1 MKKCDCSDFNL
12 DTLPGI
18 SKIVCLEEVDSTQ
31 SVARELAQEGTA
43 EKTLVLA
50 ETQSG
55 GRGQLDREWESGPGG
70 LYMTLLLKPE
80 TEIKF
85 LPELSVLTGE
95 AVAETI
101 SELYGIKTRIKKPN
115 DVYAWH
121 PRRRKWLKISGI
133 LTESSSSPS
142 GLSWL
147 LLGVGV
153 NLNNIVKLDTAVSVK
168 AIKGAGVSRE
178 DFLAALLNIF
188 WARYS
193 AWAYGSQ
200 AKS

>member
-1 MKKCDCSDFNL
+1 MKKCNCTTLNL
-12 DTLPGI
+12 NSLPGI
-18 SKIVCLEEVDSTQ
+18 SKIVCLDEVDSTQ
-31 SVARELAQEGTA
+31 SVARELALEGTA

-50 ETQSG
+50 ETQTG
-55 GRGQLDREWESGPGG
+55 GRGQQDREWESGRGG
-70 LYMTLLLKPE
+70 LYMTLLMKPE

-85 LPELSVLTGE
+85 LPELSVLSGE
-95 AVAETI
+95 AVAEAITA
-101 SELYGIKTRIKKPN
+101 LYGIKTRIKKPN

-133 LTESSSSPS
+133 LTESSSIS
-142 GLSWL
+142 GDVSWL

-153 NLNNIVKLDTAVSVK
+153 NLNNTVKLDTAVSVK
-168 AIKGAGVSRE
+168 AIKGADVSRE
-178 DFLAALLNIF
+178 VFLSEFLKIF
-188 WARYS
+188 WLRYS

>member
-1 MKKCDCSDFNL
+1 MKKCDYSDFNI

-18 SKIVCLEEVDSTQ
+18 SKLVCLDETESTQ
-31 SVARELAQEGTA
+31 AVARELALEGTA

-50 ETQSG
+50 ETQTG
-55 GRGQLDREWESGPGG
+55 GRGRLDREWESRRGG

-80 TEIKF
+80 TGLKF
-85 LPELSVLTGE
+85 LPELSVLSGE
-95 AVAETI
+95 AVAETLAG
-101 SELYGIKTRIKKPN
+101 LYGLKTRVKKPN
-115 DVYAWH
+115 DVYAWQ

-133 LTESSSSPS
+133 LTESSSASS

-153 NLNNIVKLDTAVSVK
+153 NLNNTVKLDTAVSVK

-178 DFLAALLNIF
+178 EFLAALLNNF

-200 AKS
+200 AKA

>member
-1 MKKCDCSDFNL
+1 MKKCYCENL
-12 DTLPGI
+12 DLETLPGI
-18 SKIVCLEEVDSTQ
+18 GKIVCLDEVDSTQ
-31 SVARELAQEGTA
+31 SVARELALEGTA

-55 GRGQLDREWESGPGG
+55 GRGQQDRGWESGRGG
-70 LYMTLLLKPE
+70 LYMTLLMKPE

-85 LPELSVLTGE
+85 LPELSVLSGE
-95 AVAETI
+95 AVAEAVTA
-101 SELYGIKTRIKKPN
+101 LYGIKTRIKKPN

-133 LTESSSSPS
+133 LTESSSVS
-142 GLSWL
+142 GDVSWL

-153 NLNNIVKLDTAVSVK
+153 NLNNTVKLDTAVSVK
-168 AIKGAGVSRE
+168 AIKGANVSRE
-178 DFLAALLNIF
+178 DFLSEFLKIF
-188 WARYS
+188 WLRYS

>member
-1 MKKCDCSDFNL
+1 MKKCYCENL
-12 DTLPGI
+12 DLETLPGI

-31 SVARELAQEGTA
+31 SVARELALEGTA

-50 ETQSG
+50 ETQTG
-55 GRGQLDREWESGPGG
+55 GRDQQDREWESGRGG
-70 LYMTLLLKPE
+70 LYMTLLMKPE

-85 LPELSVLTGE
+85 LPELSVLSGE
-95 AVAETI
+95 AAAEALT
-101 SELYGIKTRIKKPN
+101 SLYGIKTRIKKPN

-133 LTESSSSPS
+133 LTESSSVS
-142 GLSWL
+142 GDVSWL

-153 NLNNIVKLDTAVSVK
+153 NLNNTVKLDTAVSVK
-168 AIKGAGVSRE
+168 AIKGSNVPRE
-178 DFLAALLNIF
+178 EFLKEFLRIF
-188 WARYS
+188 WLRYS

>member
-1 MKKCDCSDFNL
+1 MKKCICAELNL
-12 DTLPGI
+12 DSLPGI
-18 SKIVCLEEVDSTQ
+18 SKIVCLDETESTQ
-31 SVARELAQEGTA
+31 AVARELALEGTA

-50 ETQSG
+50 ETQTS
-55 GRGQLDREWESGPGG
+55 GRGQPGREWESGKGG

-80 TEIKF
+80 TGLRF
-85 LPELSVLTGE
+85 LPDLSVLSGE
-95 AVAETI
+95 VVAETI
-101 SELYGIKTRIKKPN
+101 TALYGIKTRIKKPN

-153 NLNNIVKLDTAVSVK
+153 NLNNTVKLDTAVSVK

-178 DFLAALLNIF
+178 EFLAALLNIF

>member
-1 MKKCDCSDFNL
+1 MKTCNCELNL

-18 SKIVCLEEVDSTQ
+18 SKIVCLDEVVSTQ
-31 SVARELAQEGTA
+31 AVARELALEGTA

-50 ETQSG
+50 ETQTG
-55 GRGQLDREWESGPGG
+55 GKGRLGRDWESAPGG
-70 LYMTLLLKPE
+70 LYMTVLLKPE
-80 TEIKF
+80 TGVKF
-85 LPELSVLTGE
+85 LPHLSVLSGE

-101 SELYGIKTRIKKPN
+101 TDLYGIKTRIKKPN

-133 LTESSSSPS
+133 LTESSSINKDA
-142 GLSWL
+142 SWL

-153 NLNNIVKLDTAVSVK
+153 NLNNLPKLDTAVSVK
-168 AIKGAGVSRE
+168 SIKGAPVSRE
-178 DFLAALLNIF
+178 EFLEAFFRNF
-188 WARYS
+188 WLEYS
-193 AWAYGSQ
+193 AWEYGSQ